1 VSDLNRRQR
10 PKRRVLSR
18 DEIVQAAD
26 RILERDGYAALT
38 IRRVAAVLGVKS
50 ASLYWHFH
58 SKEELEDA
66 LADELLGRV
75 AAHPR
80 SRNWRENV
88 RRGAVHMMRRLF
100 EIRHA
105 SRLLGGRLLTGPNA
119 LRWTEATI
127 KPFVEAG
134 LAKRD
139 VAYATHAIHVYI
151 FGFAVFRSA
160 PLSAMES
167 CGKSKTEVLA
177 ATRKKFQE
185 LSPTQFPNI
194 VLLAEALTDTDIEA
208 RFLFGLDCLLAGIA
222 RRAHAKRRRRIHSSR

>member
-1 VSDLNRRQR
+1 LYHRER

-26 RILERDGYAALT
+26 RILERDGYGALT
-38 IRRVAAVLGVKS
+38 IRRVAAMLGVKS
-50 ASLYWHFH
+50 ASLYWHFR

-75 AAHPR
+75 GVYPR
-80 SRNWRENV
+80 SRNWRDNV
-88 RRGAVHMMRRLF
+88 RRGAVRMMRRLF
-100 EIRHA
+100 AVRHA
-105 SRLLGGRLLTGPNA
+105 SRLLGGRFLTGPNA
-119 LRWTEATI
+119 LRWTEAAL
-127 KPFVEAG
+127 KPFLEAG
-134 LAKRD
+134 LPKRD
-139 VAYATHAIHVYI
+139 VAYAAHAIHVYI
-151 FGFAVFRSA
+151 FGFALFRSA

-167 CGKSKTEVLA
+167 CAKSKTQVLA

-222 RRAHAKRRRRIHSSR
+222 ARSAQTPTHAL